1 MSDLSQQLATLRAQ
15 LETLSKIQTQEQ
27 YDEGQRLHNAKN
39 APWVNGPYSNLPPFP
54 PYQFRKFP
62 QMVYSAGYLD
72 AVRAYEEAQMVP
84 ARGSED
90 QARSLAILK
99 AERLKVETIKTV
111 HDADELERALSTG
124 WYETPNGAAEAKQA
138 AQDAIAL
145 AAAERAYDD
154 RNMGEKA
161 QAEIDAFD
169 AQADD
174 FVAVIPERKKPGP
187 RAKVV

>member
-1 MSDLSQQLATLRAQ
+1 MSDLSQQLATLKAQ
-15 LETLSKIQTQEQ
+15 IDALSKIQTQEQ

-39 APWVNGPYSNLPPFP
+39 APWVHGPYSDLTFP